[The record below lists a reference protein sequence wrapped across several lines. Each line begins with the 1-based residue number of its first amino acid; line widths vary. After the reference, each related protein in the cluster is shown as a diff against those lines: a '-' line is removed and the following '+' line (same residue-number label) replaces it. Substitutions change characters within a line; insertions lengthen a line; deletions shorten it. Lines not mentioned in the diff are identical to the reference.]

1 MIYHDDDDDDDDGD
15 DDDYYDDDY
24 YDGNLFWYLIWIS
37 ARLMEAASSSHYLK
51 YSYWPLNEII
61 FKLETYHVF
70 LYYIRYFFL

>member
-51 YSYWPLNEII
+51 YSY
-61 FKLETYHVF
+61 
-70 LYYIRYFFL
+70 